1 MGHRKE
7 LICVA
12 SGIINSFSSRNNDID
27 GYWGLGK
34 LYKAIEFAES
44 KTVSINLITKVATP
58 DIDELKLICLSSSEK
73 LIKTLKSKN
82 IPIHW
87 ITSATITSEFEAEY
101 HHNHHF
107 WHSDLGKPCNLTCT
121 IVDDMGNNHIAKA
134 YANCLPHNPHKELRR
149 TRRHNI

>member
-34 LYKAIEFAES
+34 LYKAIEPVES
-44 KTVSINLITKVATP
+44 KVVSIELITKVATP
-58 DIDELKLICLSSSEK
+58 NIDELNMISLSYSKIFIKLLGNK
-73 LIKTLKSKN
+73 K

-87 ITSATITSEFEAEY
+87 VISATITSEFEAEY
-101 HHNHHF
+101 QPHHHF
-107 WHSDLGKPCNLTCT
+107 WRRDLGKPCNLTCT
-121 IVDDMGNNHIAKA
+121 IIDDMGNNHTAKA
-134 YANCLPHNPHKELRR
+134 YVNCLPHNPNKELRS
-149 TRRHNI
+149 TRVK